1 MVKAIF
7 FDRDGVINKMID
19 RDGMRG
25 PPWTLEEF
33 EYLPGVKKS
42 IDIAKELGYNTFI
55 VTNQPDVLDFKMK
68 FDELS
73 KIMIKIRKDL
83 KIDDYICACR
93 RGSNLYKPSPGM
105 INHLVGYYG
114 IEPRR
119 SYMIGDTWKDIE
131 SGRAAGVKTIYIGGE
146 PLDKEP
152 DYYAANILHACEI
165 IKELENEAVR

>member
-1 MVKAIF
+1 MVRAIF

-19 RDGMRG
+19 RDGAKS
-25 PPWTLEEF
+25 PPWKLEEF
-33 EYLPGVKKS
+33 EYLPDVKKA
-42 IDIAKELGYNTFI
+42 IDIVKELGYNTFI

-73 KIMIKIRKDL
+73 KIMLKIRNDL

-93 RGSNLYKPSPGM
+93 RGSRLYKPSPGM
-105 INHLVGYYG
+105 IDELVNYYG
-114 IEPRR
+114 IEPRK

-131 SGRAAGVKTIYIGGE
+131 CGRAAGVKTIYIGGE
-146 PLDKEP
+146 PLENEP

-165 IKELENEAVR
+165 IKELENETVR